1 MGLFGGS
8 YMKPGKGVDK
18 NEPKKKGFF
27 LFFDIIVHKFTKFI
41 GLNCLYTM
49 ASILWIAALFL
60 FANLIL
66 SGTNIVEGITDNLM
80 SASAGISREE
90 LAGSIQVMLQF
101 TFATTVFTLWGSGPA
116 TAAYAYITRCFTR
129 AEHAWVLS
137 DSVDK
142 FKENF
147 KQGMFVV
154 IVDAIVLAF
163 GLNAAH
169 FYYSLYVSSGS
180 ILWMLLT
187 YIMALVFIIYTMM
200 HPYLYQIMVTFEC
213 KIGALYKNALLIT
226 LAKLPGNVFTLAV
239 GVLVLGLLF
248 TLVNPLAA
256 SLFIAVLGLC
266 LTSYPGEFYAAR
278 VIERSILRDMKEK
291 TEKQPKI
298 EYIGEEEA
306 E

>member
-1 MGLFGGS
+1 MGLFGGG

-27 LFFDIIVHKFTKFI
+27 LFFDIIIHKFTKFLGI
-41 GLNCLYTM
+41 NCLYTM
-49 ASILWIAALFL
+49 TSILWIALLYF
-60 FANLIL
+60 FGGIIL
-66 SGTNIVEGITDNLM
+66 NGTNIVSGITDSLIA
-80 SASAGISREE
+80 ASEGISVEE

-101 TFATTVFTLWGSGPA
+101 VFAAGIFILWGSGPA
-116 TAAYAYITRCFTR
+116 SAAYAYINRCFTR
-129 AEHAWVLS
+129 GEHAWIVS

-154 IVDAIVLAF
+154 ILDAVVLAF
-163 GLNAAH
+163 GLNATH
-169 FYYSLYVSSGS
+169 FYYTLYTGTGS

-239 GVLVLGLLF
+239 GVAVIALVF
-248 TLVNPLAA
+248 TVVNPIAA
-256 SLFIAVLGLC
+256 ALVMAVFGLC
-266 LTSYPGEFYAAR
+266 VTRYPAEFYAAR
-278 VIERSILRDMKEK
+278 VIERSILRGMKQ
-291 TEKQPKI
+291 KQPKI
-298 EYIGEEEA
+298 EYIGEEET